1 MKGKKIAACAL
12 AAAMVVSVGA
22 LGAGCGKTAQD
33 ENTVRIARW
42 ALEWEKDIF
51 RNWTKEFTDANPEI
65 TIEWEF
71 VPYTAHFDR
80 LRTDLLSSKAA
91 DIIFVNNWGWKP
103 YSNIDVFE
111 DLGAVS
117 ELASARSSLIS
128 SDGGLLKQGD
138 KTVGLPVGMVAR
150 VPVVNNADFETAG
163 VAVPWDRETSFTG
176 AELTALM
183 KSVADGADRET
194 GINITLTDAIALF
207 AASAGAPIVTADG
220 NSIGCNTPA
229 GVAAV
234 QNFVDFAKSGYAVP
248 LSQNL
253 TGAYGSPDS
262 AILSGQVVAGYCCPG
277 EFKGVIDAGYSV
289 SAIPCLK
296 ADGGRDTVLADFNR
310 LVVPKF
316 SGSKK
321 AAYRIIEWMLSKEAQ
336 LAYAKFA
343 DLPTNAAAFNEVMT
357 DTGNWAPELYQAYS
371 VGMDNIFVPPAMNT
385 TFQTYFGGALKDLLD
400 GKYTAQQFCEY
411 MKAGENL
418 L

>member
-1 MKGKKIAACAL
+1 MKVRKIAACVL
-12 AAAMVVSVGA
+12 AAAMIASFGI
-22 LGAGCGKTAQD
+22 LGTGCGKPSQD

-51 RNWTKEFTDANPEI
+51 RDWTKTFTDANPDI

-117 ELASARSSLIS
+117 ELASVRSSLVS
-128 SDGGLLKQGD
+128 SAQSGLKQGE
-138 KTVGLPVGMVAR
+138 KLVGLPVGMVSR
-150 VPVVNNADFETAG
+150 VPIVNNADFHKAG

-176 AELTALM
+176 SELTALM
-183 KSVADGADRET
+183 QSVADGANRDT
-194 GINITLTDAIALF
+194 GINITLTDAISLF
-207 AASAGAPIVTADG
+207 CASADAPIVTTDG
-220 NSIGCNTPA
+220 RIGCNTPA

-234 QNFVDFAKSGYAVP
+234 QNFVHFAKSGYAVP
-248 LSQNL
+248 LSENL
-253 TGAYGSPDS
+253 SGSYGSPDS
-262 AILSGQVVAGYCCPG
+262 AILSGRVVAGFCCPG
-277 EFKGVIDAGYSV
+277 EFKGIIDAGYSV

-296 ADGGRDTVLADFNR
+296 ADGGRDTVLADFNT

-321 AAYRIIEWMLSKEAQ
+321 AAYRVIEWMLSEEAQ

-343 DLPTNAAAFNEVMT
+343 DLPTNAAAFDEIMT
-357 DTGNWAPELYQAYS
+357 DSENWSPELYQAYG
-371 VGMDNIFVPPAMNT
+371 VGIDNIFVPPAMNT
-385 TFQTYFGGALKDLLD
+385 TFQTYLGGALKDLLD
-400 GKYTAQQFCEY
+400 GKYTPQQFCEY

>member
-12 AAAMVVSVGA
+12 AAAMVASVGV
-22 LGAGCGKTAQD
+22 LGAGCGGTQD

-42 ALEWEKDIF
+42 ALEWEKEIF
-51 RNWTKEFTDANPEI
+51 RNWTKEFTDENPEI

-103 YSNIDVFE
+103 YSNIEVFE

-117 ELASARSSLIS
+117 ELASTRSSLIS
-128 SDGGLLKQGD
+128 TAQSGLKQGE
-138 KTVGLPVGMVAR
+138 KLVGLPVGMVSR

-163 VAVPWDRETSFTG
+163 VAVPWDRGTSFTG
-176 AELTALM
+176 SEMTALM
-183 KSVADGADRET
+183 KSVADAADRAT
-194 GINITLTDAIALF
+194 GINITLTDAVTLF
-207 AASAGAPIVTADG
+207 CASVGAPIVNTDG
-220 NSIGCNTPA
+220 NTVGCNTPE
-229 GVAAV
+229 GIAAV

-248 LSQNL
+248 LSENL
-253 TGAYGSPDS
+253 SGSYGSPDS
-262 AILSGQVVAGYCCPG
+262 AILSGRVVAGFCCPG
-277 EFKGVIDAGYSV
+277 EFKGIIDAGYSV
-289 SAIPCLK
+289 SSIPSLK
-296 ADGGRDTVLADFNR
+296 ADGGQDTVLADFNT

-321 AAYRIIEWMLSKEAQ
+321 AAYRVIEWMLSKEAQ

-357 DTGNWAPELYQAYS
+357 DTENWTPELYQAYG
-371 VGMDNIFVPPAMNT
+371 VGIDNIFVPPAMNT

-400 GKYTAQQFCEY
+400 GKYTAEQFCQY

>member
-1 MKGKKIAACAL
+1 MKGKKVLTCAL

-22 LGAGCGKTAQD
+22 LGAGCGEKQD

-51 RNWTKEFTDANPEI
+51 RNWTKEFTDENPDI

-103 YSNIDVFE
+103 YSDIEVFE

-117 ELASARSSLIS
+117 ELASVRSSLIS
-128 SDGGLLKQGD
+128 SAQNGLKQGD
-138 KTVGLPVGMVAR
+138 KIVGLPVGMVSR
-150 VPVVNNADFETAG
+150 VPIVNNADFAAAG
-163 VAVPWDRETSFTG
+163 VEVPWDRDTAYTG
-176 AELTALM
+176 SEMTELL
-183 KSVADGADRET
+183 KSVADGADRAT
-194 GINITLTDAIALF
+194 GINITLTDAVTLF
-207 AASAGAPIVTADG
+207 CASADAPIVTPDG
-220 NSIGCNTPA
+220 KSVGCNTPA

-248 LSQNL
+248 LSENL
-253 TGAYGSPDS
+253 SGSYGSPDS
-262 AILSGQVVAGYCCPG
+262 AILSGRVVAGFCCPG
-277 EFKGVIDAGYSV
+277 EFKGIIDAGYSV

-296 ADGGRDTVLADFNR
+296 ADGGRDMALADYNT

-316 SGSKK
+316 SGSKQ
-321 AAYRIIEWMLSKEAQ
+321 AAYRVIEWMLGKEAQ

-343 DLPTNAAAFNEVMT
+343 DLPTNAAAFNDVMT
-357 DTGNWAPELYQAYS
+357 DTENWTPELYRAYG
-371 VGMDNIFVPPAMNT
+371 VGIDNVFVPPAMST
-385 TFQTYFGGALKDLLD
+385 TFQTYFGGALKRLLD
-400 GKYTAQQFCEY
+400 GNITAEKFCSE
-411 MKAGENL
+411 MKQGENL